1 MIITTVLQP
10 VHLVNIGDSYD
21 LFFNE
26 QKVENYFLIAND
38 SKKCTAMLYIKT
50 LIYLMENIM
59 KIRKSCK
66 LMLSEKHILGQ
77 KSLNQCMD

>member
-1 MIITTVLQP
+1 MQRYTKPSEIR
-10 VHLVNIGDSYD
+10 N
-21 LFFNE
+21 
-26 QKVENYFLIAND
+26 
-38 SKKCTAMLYIKT
+38 MLYIKT

-77 KSLNQCMD
+77 KSLNQWIKSRKLETAAVHSMRFFLTDEH

>member
-1 MIITTVLQP
+1 MQRYTKPSEIR
-10 VHLVNIGDSYD
+10 N
-21 LFFNE
+21 
-26 QKVENYFLIAND
+26 
-38 SKKCTAMLYIKT
+38 MLYIKT

>member
-38 SKKCTAMLYIKT
+38 SKKTTAIQNRLKFGKCYI
-50 LIYLMENIM
+50 
-59 KIRKSCK
+59 
-66 LMLSEKHILGQ
+66 
-77 KSLNQCMD
+77 